1 MLSYTQPSHAYL
13 LSRDN
18 YATAQDTVWSSWSD
32 SDLRS
37 YLIEHGYLKS
47 DEQKKR
53 EEEER
58 IRREAEEKR
67 RQEEERKRKE
77 EEAKRKQKALEEEEN
92 RRRAEAQREQEARE
106 AAEAQERKALGV
118 TTAFEDWKRARDVL
132 KVRVS
137 AVSTSRSG

>member
-1 MLSYTQPSHAYL
+1 MNLQKQQEENRLRAQWKE
-13 LSRDN
+13 RDKKLWERI
-18 YATAQDTVWSSWSD
+18 DTVIKVEED
-32 SDLRS
+32 RQRAKQ
-37 YLIEHGYLKS
+37 EA
-47 DEQKKR
+47 EQKKR

-92 RRRAEAQREQEARE
+92 RRQAEAQREQEARE